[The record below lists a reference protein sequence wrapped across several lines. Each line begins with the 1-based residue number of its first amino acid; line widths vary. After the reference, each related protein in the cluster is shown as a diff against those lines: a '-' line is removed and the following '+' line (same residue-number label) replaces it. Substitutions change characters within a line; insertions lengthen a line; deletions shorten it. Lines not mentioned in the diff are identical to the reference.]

1 MSAAATS
8 RAGLTGPAADLLEH
22 LDALPLVDHHVHGA
36 FTAAP
41 SRQRVTGADVA
52 ASLATRLQSMKMHIP
67 ASPDAAALA
76 SKALGRVAANIPF
89 SFTTRGRS
97 YLSEESDRSR
107 SGSRTRA
114 ADGAHVVSE
123 QASRVLQK
131 GIGWLLGADDE

>member
-1 MSAAATS
+1 MLEDEDIAARREALAARKHGPGTRRVRQARRERGS
-8 RAGLTGPAADLLEH
+8 GLG
-22 LDALPLVDHHVHGA
+22 VDV
-36 FTAAP
+36 
-41 SRQRVTGADVA
+41 
-52 ASLATRLQSMKMHIP
+52 ASLASRLQNMQMHIP

-76 SKALGRVAANIPF
+76 NKAFSRVAANIPC
-89 SFTTRGRS
+89 SLGGRGRS
-97 YLSEESDRSR
+97 YLSEASDRSR